1 MQNQSDSLKVKAA
14 AIPLIVVRKIW
25 KSPKNI
31 YMLMKKKAVAKIE
44 AIHRTPTNKMLHKF
58 MHGLNLSGLMEIS
71 KAKQI
76 IIIHYSI

>member
-1 MQNQSDSLKVKAA
+1 
-14 AIPLIVVRKIW
+14 
-25 KSPKNI
+25 
-31 YMLMKKKAVAKIE
+31 MKKKAVAKIE